1 MTDLGAAGPTPAV
14 RRPAGRDL
22 PARDLVAIGLAGA
35 GTLTLFLSLLFDWVR
50 VTGGEDNLAWEAR
63 AGIEDIPAFGTAYV
77 LGGMF
82 LVAFFVAVVVLPV
95 PLARATRVLGI
106 GWAVGLAGIVAAVVV
121 RAANSFE
128 LLTGGPMA
136 SVVDAPGLVGNA
148 RTSWLFGLYDA
159 LVALV
164 LMIAAFAAACPPLR
178 DIGSKPADPDG
189 YSHPS

>member
-1 MTDLGAAGPTPAV
+1 MTDQAAVGRTPVA
-14 RRPAGRDL
+14 RRSPGRDL

-35 GTLTLFLSLLFDWVR
+35 GTLLLFLSLLFDWVR
-50 VTGGEDNLAWEAR
+50 VTGGEENLAWEAR
-63 AGIEDIPAFGTAYV
+63 AGIEDIPSFGTAYV
-77 LGGMF
+77 LGVMF
-82 LVAFFVAVVVLPV
+82 LVAFFVGVVVLPTQ
-95 PLARATRVLGI
+95 LARPTRVLGI

-136 SVVDAPGLVGNA
+136 SVVDAPGLVGAA
-148 RTSWLFGLYDA
+148 RTSWLFGVYVA
-159 LVALV
+159 LVALA

-178 DIGSKPADPDG
+178 DIGSKDATPDG